1 MTTELFEPSLC
12 LPEGNTKVG
21 NVRTFSLPAY
31 ATCPGA
37 SAWCLKNCYAA
48 RIERIRPNCRTAYS
62 RNLTLSLLPDT
73 FVSLMLK
80 SLPEDTPLVRIHVGG
95 DFYCQDYIQ
104 AWEEICRARFLTR
117 FWSYTRSWTLS
128 KMLPFLE
135 RLKDLPNFQLFA
147 SCDPDMPMPPKGW
160 RTAYINRDFR
170 AEGLHCPHQQG
181 RAESCLTCGYCFQDH
196 SGDVIFTV
204 H

>member
-1 MTTELFEPSLC
+1 MTTELLEPALC
-12 LPEGNTKVG
+12 LPSGNSKVG
-21 NVRTFSLPAY
+21 KVRTFSLPAY

-48 RIERIRPNCRTAYS
+48 RIERLRPNCHTAYS

-73 FVSLMLK
+73 FVSNMVE

-104 AWEEICRARFLTR
+104 AWEEICRARPWTR
-117 FWSYTRSWTLS
+117 FWSYTRSWTLNR
-128 KMLPFLE
+128 MLPSLE
-135 RLKDLPNFQLFA
+135 RLRDLPNIQLFA
-147 SCDPDMPMPPKGW
+147 STDPDMPLPPNGW
-160 RTAYINRDFR
+160 RKAYINKDFR
-170 AEGLHCPHQQG
+170 AEGIHCPHQQG
-181 RAESCLTCGYCFQDH
+181 KAGSCLSCGYCFKDRL
-196 SGDVIFTV
+196 GDVIFTV